1 MKKIL
6 SQQRSSITGNV
17 LEGELDK
24 FIIKEQEDKLEST
37 SGELYHKINFMNFL
51 KDQKFI
57 KKKDEYQNGFIF
69 KKKGEF

>member
-6 SQQRSSITGNV
+6 SWKRNSITGNV